1 MMKRVSIAILAL
13 AVMLFACGCAQ
24 THVSKNADVVL
35 TFVHEEKNIKVIL
48 EEEEAQK
55 VIAIFD
61 GKEYDPFTLS
71 VPSCGYSPDI
81 SLTVGYRVFGLACD
95 TCNGILDYSGLRY
108 FYIPEEDLQ
117 YLHSLFEKYGGYFP
131 CV

>member
-1 MMKRVSIAILAL
+1 MKRVSIAILVL
-13 AVMLFACGCAQ
+13 TVMLFACGCAQ

-35 TFVHEEKNIKVIL
+35 SFVHEEKNIKVTL

-61 GKEYDPFTLS
+61 EKEYDPFTWT

-81 SLTVGYRVFGLACD
+81 SLTVGYRVFGLASD

-108 FYIPEEDLQ
+108 FSIPEEDLQ

-131 CV
+131 CI